1 MTNLPYY
8 ILMVF
13 VADEFISQMV
23 TLIGTFRTYPP
34 TINIMSLP
42 TKVCCSIGWE
52 GSAWDP
58 SALRNTDLNSSS
70 REALKP
76 TCIEQCGDMFGMH
89 AEKQITSVQKILVYI
104 LYIYDY
110 MCTYTHN
117 NKHIICYV
125 SVYIYLHEL
134 LWWYIKWSGQP
145 TNPPKKKT
153 LQFPQPLKNSS
164 RPGALM
170 WHFPLGSPM
179 LELLPNQRL
188 LATEVVPF
196 WRRIERIDG
205 WHEKYPKHPQQIH
218 GLFRLDE
225 WTKPLLTGN
234 GWKSPNIH

>member
-76 TCIEQCGDMFGMH
+76 TCIEQH

-145 TNPPKKKT
+145 TNPPQKKKH
-153 LQFPQPLKNSS
+153 SS
-164 RPGALM
+164 
-170 WHFPLGSPM
+170 
-179 LELLPNQRL
+179 
-188 LATEVVPF
+188 
-196 WRRIERIDG
+196 
-205 WHEKYPKHPQQIH
+205 
-218 GLFRLDE
+218 
-225 WTKPLLTGN
+225 
-234 GWKSPNIH
+234 SPNP